1 MRYALRNQN
10 KIRLSLGID
19 FLNALLASLELHFQT
34 HPEIVTE
41 DRYVNEPYPVIHV
54 QNAQPNTD
62 SVFEL
67 YVISIKFDVYL
78 LAYKSCMG

>member
-10 KIRLSLGID
+10 KIKDALGID
-19 FLNALLASLELHFQT
+19 FLNALINSLEQHFQT
-34 HPEIVTE
+34 HPEIILETE
-41 DRYVNEPYPVIHV
+41 YQNEPYPIIHV
-54 QNAQPNTD
+54 QNTQKNTD

-78 LAYKSCMG
+78 LAYKSCMS